1 MRSKSPKNREYVTF
15 TNLELKLID
24 TIVNPKYTQNQLDF
38 FKQKIASQY
47 VDQSNL
53 YRLSV
58 SYNKPELTE
67 IILQSGKFDIN
78 DGELYLDIAAA
89 VWFDNEERIIHHI
102 QNGYIPTERDLK
114 GILEIYEEVG
124 VESRNKELYQYFNNL
139 HSNQYNGK

>member
-1 MRSKSPKNREYVTF
+1 MRKKHPKGKEYTIF
-15 TNLELKLID
+15 TNLELKLMGI
-24 TIVNPKYTQNQLDF
+24 IVNLYYTQNQLDF
-38 FKQKIASQY
+38 FKQKIASNY

-58 SYNKPELTE
+58 KYNKPELTK

-78 DGELYLDIAAA
+78 DGELYIDISAAIM
-89 VWFDNEERIIHHI
+89 FDNEERLIHHI

-139 HSNQYNGK
+139 HKNKSNGK